1 MNAKKMTEFYRLV
14 AECQDVTTLR
24 DMQSALTEQYRKL
37 QSTTKRKLYVG
48 QVVSFTSKGTR
59 HVGRVSKINPKT
71 VQVTVAAAA
80 NVIWPKSTTWKV
92 SPLLLQPAEESS
104 LAA

>member
-1 MNAKKMTEFYRLV
+1 MNTKKMTEFYRLV

-24 DMQSALTEQYRKL
+24 DMQSALKAQYRKL
-37 QSTTKRKLYVG
+37 QTTTKRNFYVG
-48 QVVSFTSKGTR
+48 QAVSFTSKGTR

-71 VQVTVAAAA
+71 VMVTVASATIYGWSS
-80 NVIWPKSTTWKV
+80 VTWKV